1 MYEWQRMD
9 WKRMREMHCDEDN
22 VDEWEWKWKERE
34 MQNGL
39 EKRQREMQCDEELV
53 LKGRM
58 EMECVKDGEWISG
71 MEERYTTIMLGL

>member
-9 WKRMREMHCDEDN
+9 WKRMREMHSDEDN

-58 EMECVKDGEWISG
+58 GMERERDGEWIR
-71 MEERYTTIMLGL
+71 EA

>member
-9 WKRMREMHCDEDN
+9 WKRMREMHSDEDN

-39 EKRQREMQCDEELV
+39 EIGKRRMVNGVAKEENR
-53 LKGRM
+53 KR
-58 EMECVKDGEWISG
+58 
-71 MEERYTTIMLGL
+71 